1 MPYIASAILC
11 NKMQKF
17 SGNVYVSGAIQSS
30 ELDVSTVTST
40 K

>member
-1 MPYIASAILC
+1 MPYIASAVLR

-17 SGNVYVSGAIQSS
+17 SGNVYVSGVIQSS
-30 ELDVSTVTST
+30 VLDVSTVNST